1 MANKQKGVTKL
12 CWLRSAQSNSVFDID
27 RRVRISGQYRPVFAK
42 LKRSAHTLS
51 PRGDDKTFVYCYAAL
66 SASKSARAFLPSL
79 AASAMLSKKTDERS
93 IGAEQ
98 QAR

>member
-1 MANKQKGVTKL
+1 MVANEE
-12 CWLRSAQSNSVFDID
+12 
-27 RRVRISGQYRPVFAK
+27 
-42 LKRSAHTLS
+42 
-51 PRGDDKTFVYCYAAL
+51 PRDGGAALLFVYCYAAL
-66 SASKSARAFLPSL
+66 SASKRARAFFPSL